1 MRKLLIVAGAIAAVI
16 IVATLV
22 ALANLNSLINGN
34 KDYLLARAQESMGRT
49 MTVGEIGLTL
59 WGGMGVRL
67 KQFSLSDDPAF
78 SNEPF
83 VRAADL
89 QVNMK
94 LLPLLKRELEIRN
107 MVLHG
112 PVINVF
118 RDKSGQFNFASIGG
132 KGEKKEKG
140 EKEKK
145 ERAGERGAPP
155 PLAISLV
162 DVDDGEI
169 HYKDAAEGIDFHAT
183 KVDFKVKDINFERPI
198 EVDLKAAVLGAAK
211 QNFRLNGSVGPL
223 GPKADFSDL
232 PVDGNLELDTIALEN
247 LENTLPGL
255 SKKLPKNVALAG
267 SVGVKSRVTGRFGKN
282 MLPDVEG
289 TLNLA
294 GISARVPALAQPVK
308 DVNAKIHFT
317 GKTAELPETTFKIGG
332 SQVRLA
338 AKATSF
344 SPMNMSYRL
353 SSPELNLADIKGP
366 AKDRKKTEVVKDLK
380 GEGTLLVK
388 DGAVT
393 SRGNFTASGGTIADG
408 DFNNLHTSVAFVD
421 RVATIENF
429 STDAFSGN
437 MKAKGRYDMR
447 EATPRFAATANI
459 KAVDVAALSNAI
471 SPSAPKNLRGFL
483 DMDLDVTGA
492 GKDWEAIQDAL
503 KGQAKMEVKNGALLD
518 VNLAESVFSNV
529 PGGMSIVPNDIRK
542 KYPDV
547 FSAKDTEFKQMKGT
561 AVIADGRARTDDLV
575 VSAAEFET
583 HGKGWVAFNRKVDFN
598 AVLTFSQQ
606 LSRDIVNKAKQANG
620 FLNDQGQLEMP
631 FTLSGKLPGAKP
643 KPDMNYVARAMQ
655 KGFFG
660 QTFGD
665 VGGGKKSKKSS
676 DADETAPTDNG
687 GKKKKKNNTKDQI
700 IRGLE
705 SLFGNKS
712 NSP

>member
-1 MRKLLIVAGAIAAVI
+1 MRKLFIVAGAIIAVM
-16 IVATLV
+16 LV
-22 ALANLNSLINGN
+22 VTVLALANLNSLINRN

-59 WGGMGVRL
+59 WGGIGVRL

-94 LLPLLKRELEIRN
+94 LVPLLLRRELEIRN
-107 MVLHG
+107 MVLHR

-118 RDKSGQFNFASIGG
+118 RDKSGQLNFASIGG
-132 KGEKKEKG
+132 S

-145 ERAGERGAPP
+145 EKTEKEKKQRAGERGAPP
-155 PLAISLV
+155 PLAVSLV

-169 HYKDAAEGIDFHAT
+169 HYQDAAEGIDFHAT
-183 KVDFKVKDINFERPI
+183 KLDFKIKDINFERPI
-198 EVDLKAAVLGAAK
+198 EMDLKAAVLDAPK
-211 QNFRLNGSVGPL
+211 QNFRLKGRVGPL
-223 GPKADFSDL
+223 GPKTDFNDL
-232 PVDGNLELDTIALEN
+232 PVEGDIELDTIALEN
-247 LENTLPGL
+247 LEKTLPGV
-255 SKKLPKNVALAG
+255 SKKLPKDLALAG
-267 SVGVKSRVTGRFGKN
+267 SIGVKSRVTGRVGKN
-282 MLPDVEG
+282 VLPDLDG

-308 DVNAKIHFT
+308 DINAKINFT
-317 GKTAELPETTFKIGG
+317 AKTAELPETTFKIGS
-332 SQVRLA
+332 SQLRLA
-338 AKATSF
+338 VKATSL
-344 SPMNMSYRL
+344 SPTNMSYRL
-353 SSPELNLADIKGP
+353 SSPQLNLSDIKGLS
-366 AKDRKKTEVVKDLK
+366 KDRKKPEVVKDLK

-393 SRGNFTASGGTIADG
+393 SRGNFTSSGGTIADS
-408 DFNNLHTSVAFVD
+408 DFKNIQTSVSFAE
-421 RVATIENF
+421 RIATIESF
-429 STDAFSGN
+429 SADAFSGN
-437 MKAKGRYDMR
+437 VKAKGHYDMR
-447 EATPRFAATANI
+447 EATPRFALTANV

-492 GKDWEAIQDAL
+492 GKSWDAIQDAL

-518 VNLAESVFSNV
+518 VNLAESMFSNV

-542 KYPDV
+542 KYPEV

-561 AVIADGRARTDDLV
+561 AVIADGRARTDNLV
-575 VSAAEFET
+575 VSAAEFYT
-583 HGKGWVAFNRKVDFN
+583 LGKGWVAFNRKVDFS
-598 AVLTFSQQ
+598 AVLTFSQP
-606 LSRDIVNKAKQANG
+606 LSRDIVNKANQAKG

-655 KGFFG
+655 KGFLG

-665 VGGGKKSKKSS
+665 IGGGKKSKKSS
-676 DADETAPTDNG
+676 DADENAPPDDG
-687 GKKKKKNNTKDQI
+687 
-700 IRGLE
+700 
-705 SLFGNKS
+705 
-712 NSP
+712 